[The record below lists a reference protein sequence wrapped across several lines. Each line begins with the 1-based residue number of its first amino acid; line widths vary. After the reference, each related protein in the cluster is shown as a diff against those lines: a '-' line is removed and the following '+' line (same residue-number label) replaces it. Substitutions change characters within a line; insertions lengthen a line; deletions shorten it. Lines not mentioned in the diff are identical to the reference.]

1 MDFVS
6 LLVIAVG
13 LAMDA
18 FAATLSDAVAYPG
31 ESPRKLFVLPVAF
44 GFFQGFM
51 PFLGYVLSGLAAE
64 LIEAY
69 AGIVAFVVL
78 AIIGANMIREGVGA
92 MRGSGVDAERAA
104 SPRLSLAIIL
114 VQSIATAIDAF
125 AVGVSLRAMN
135 AELFTSV
142 CVIGIVTFLVCCI
155 PAALGRRLGNA
166 LGNKAEIVGGVVLV
180 LIGIRAFF
188 S

>member
-6 LLVIAVG
+6 LVVIAVG

-18 FAATLSDAVAYPG
+18 FAVTLSDAVAYPD
-31 ESPRKLFVLPVAF
+31 ESPRKLFILPVAF

-64 LIEAY
+64 LIENY

-78 AIIGANMIREGVGA
+78 AAIGGNMIREGAGITRARTTEDEPPSSPKLSVG
-92 MRGSGVDAERAA
+92 
-104 SPRLSLAIIL
+104 IIL
-114 VQSIATAIDAF
+114 VQSVATAIDAF
-125 AVGVSLRAMN
+125 AVGVSLRAME
-135 AELFTSV
+135 ADLLTAVSI
-142 CVIGIVTFLVCCI
+142 IGIVTFLVCCV

-166 LGNKAEIVGGVVLV
+166 LGDKAEIVGGVVLV